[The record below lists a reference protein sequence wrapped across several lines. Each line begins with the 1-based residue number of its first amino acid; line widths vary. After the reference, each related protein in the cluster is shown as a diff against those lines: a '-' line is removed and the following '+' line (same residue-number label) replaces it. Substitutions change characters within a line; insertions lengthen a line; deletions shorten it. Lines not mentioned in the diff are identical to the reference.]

1 MATPVSVENEKLDF
15 VDAISDVHASTSND
29 VFDHTSENPPVL
41 ASGYQNGKPSG
52 GDSLDEKA
60 STSSTCKHAVTREE
74 FMSPNFQPDKMRKIA
89 REAVLLAGGAVA
101 ILLQVADPGVGRG
114 VDEHS
119 NFAYR
124 PLDRLRT
131 TMTYIYC
138 MIYGTP
144 QEKQTIIDMVH
155 KAHSVVRGEGYSAD
169 DPELQLWVAATL
181 YAAGTEIYEKFF
193 GSFDE
198 ASSDEVYREYSVLA
212 SSLRVPPELWPVD
225 RAAFW
230 AYFNKKVDTLEITP
244 YAKHVCGNLLWN
256 KKSPLWIRANMPVIR
271 VLTAEWLPPHMRE
284 EYGLKRKPKRYK
296 AMMALAKIVYPVLP
310 LSIRSYPVKY
320 YLNDMRKRMR
330 NAV

>member
-1 MATPVSVENEKLDF
+1 MATPVSVENEKVDF
-15 VDAISDVHASTSND
+15 VDAISEVQPATSNGVVD
-29 VFDHTSENPPVL
+29 QLSEKPPVL
-41 ASGYQNGKPSG
+41 ANGHQNGKSSG

-60 STSSTCKHAVTREE
+60 STASTYKYAVTREE
-74 FMSPNFQPDKMRKIA
+74 FMSPNFQPDEMRKIA
-89 REAVLLAGGAVA
+89 REAILLAGGAVA
-101 ILLQVADPGVGRG
+101 ILLQVAEPGVGRG

-131 TMTYIYC
+131 TMTYVYC

-155 KAHSVVRGEGYSAD
+155 KAHSVVRGEGYSAN

-193 GSFDE
+193 GGFDE
-198 ASSDEVYREYSVLA
+198 ATSDEIYREYSVLA

-230 AYFNKKVDTLEITP
+230 AYFDKKVDMPEITP
-244 YAKHVCGNLLWN
+244 YAKHVCSDLLFN
-256 KKSPLWIRANMPVIR
+256 KKTPLWIRANMPAIR
-271 VLTAEWLPPHMRE
+271 ILTAEWLPPRMRE
-284 EYGLKRKPKRYK
+284 EYGLKRKPRRYK

-320 YLNDMRKRMR
+320 YLKDMRKRMR